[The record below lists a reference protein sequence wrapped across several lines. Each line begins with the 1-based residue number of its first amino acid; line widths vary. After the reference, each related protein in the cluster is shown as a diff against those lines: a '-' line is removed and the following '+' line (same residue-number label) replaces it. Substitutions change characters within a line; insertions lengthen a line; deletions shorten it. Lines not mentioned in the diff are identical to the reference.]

1 MNEPP
6 NPPNLPPSDSTP
18 PPPPPPPFTP
28 PPAPPEVPP
37 SPPPPSPTI
46 PPPKAP
52 IYTPPAGVPPKK
64 SSMPWILGGCGCLT
78 LLLILALVIGFM
90 VYRGQKNVTEFKRDF
105 KSALKSI
112 DEDQRTVA
120 TPTPS
125 TTTDSATR
133 SSKAGWSTYS
143 NVKDS
148 LPENLQSHF
157 IAFSFDY
164 PKTFLLQP
172 QSKMNFVKIEKPA
185 TVGKDNTAENFA
197 VGYASFT
204 PPNAESGPLYE
215 QLLDD
220 LGKQIGRVFHN
231 YKELTRIDETVAGVK
246 SRATLFQADFNDAA
260 NTQLYGKTIV
270 VHPPGKEKGV
280 TILILGTSLSR
291 DIRSAQD
298 LGTKGDTAEILRSFK
313 FL

>member
-1 MNEPP
+1 
-6 NPPNLPPSDSTP
+6 
-18 PPPPPPPFTP
+18 
-28 PPAPPEVPP
+28 
-37 SPPPPSPTI
+37 
-46 PPPKAP
+46 
-52 IYTPPAGVPPKK
+52 
-64 SSMPWILGGCGCLT
+64 MPWILGGCGCLI
-78 LLLILALVIGFM
+78 LLLIIAAVVGMM
-90 VYRGQKNVTEFKRDF
+90 VYRAQKKVTEFKSDF

-112 DEDQRTVA
+112 DENQRSLATA
-120 TPTPS
+120 TPSS
-125 TTTDSATR
+125 TTDPATR
-133 SSKAGWSTYS
+133 SSKAGWSTYT
-143 NVKDS
+143 NVKES

-157 IAFSFDY
+157 IEFSFEY

-172 QSKMNFVKIEKPA
+172 QSKMNFVKVEKAA
-185 TVGKDNTAENFA
+185 TVGKDTTAENFA

-231 YKELTRIDETVAGVK
+231 YKELTRIDETVGGVK
-246 SRATLFQADFNDAA
+246 SRATLFQADFNDAS

-280 TILILGTSLSR
+280 TILLLGTSLSR

-298 LGTKGDTAEILRSFK
+298 LGVKGDTADILRSFK